1 MKLMIKAII
10 IVGAIALLQVNTAHG
25 ATDRELFMC
34 SVDTIECPEMKPA
47 TQSVDREVA
56 KQEVT
61 ATSTTE
67 EEQEIIRLKAMIV
80 LLNDLLIRLK
90 ALQ

>member
-1 MKLMIKAII
+1 MIKTII
-10 IVGAIALLQVNTAHG
+10 IVGAIALFQINTAHG

-34 SVDTIECPEMKPA
+34 SVDTIECPEPAKPT
-47 TQSVDREVA
+47 TQKPDRAVA
-56 KQEVT
+56 VQEVT
-61 ATSTTE
+61 ATSTTA

>member
-1 MKLMIKAII
+1 MIKTLII
-10 IVGAIALLQVNTAHG
+10 TGAIALLHINTAHG

-34 SVDTIECPEMKPA
+34 SVDTVECPEMKPA
-47 TQSVDREVA
+47 TQQAVKEEV
-56 KQEVT
+56 KPQVV
-61 ATSTTE
+61 ATSTTAQQ
-67 EEQEIIRLKAMIV
+67 QEIIRLKAMIV